1 MQKLSGFIKNFWWVV
16 LIAIFGLGFLIFFI
30 RWYLSKQALKNLPQ
44 QTYAFL
50 EEFDGLSTR
59 HPINKTTIC
68 IGRNKDNDICLVN
81 DSISSHHAEIHRRR
95 DGTFSIVDLGSTNGV
110 LVNNIKITQL
120 GIKDGDLIELGE
132 VKLNFS
138 LN

>member
-1 MQKLSGFIKNFWWVV
+1 V
-16 LIAIFGLGFLIFFI
+16 LVAILGLVSSIFFI
-30 RWYLSKQALKNLPQ
+30 CWYLRNRALKNPPQ
-44 QTYAFL
+44 QTYAYL

-68 IGRNKDNDICLVN
+68 IGRNKDNDICLIN

-110 LVNNIKITQL
+110 LVNNVKTAQL
-120 GIKDGDLIELGE
+120 GIEDGDLIELGE

-138 LN
+138 LNQ